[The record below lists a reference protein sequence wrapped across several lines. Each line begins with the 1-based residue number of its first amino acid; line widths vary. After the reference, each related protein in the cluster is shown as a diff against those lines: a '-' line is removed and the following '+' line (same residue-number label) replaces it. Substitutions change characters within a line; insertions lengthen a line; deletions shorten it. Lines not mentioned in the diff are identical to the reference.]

1 MTTEQSVLARRRLG
15 LGITLVGFWVVVSVA
30 GLCWLRWGRSADAT
44 LNAVAVV
51 LGVFAVQ
58 GIFDA
63 VGGGW
68 LMPLPRP
75 GAVGFLRVWIRGLL
89 VHSAVLAGVGA
100 LGILSLRM
108 TGGFCGGVAL
118 ASVLL
123 ALGRG
128 FLFRAVSG
136 GAIREEVLEGGEKV
150 MVHPVG
156 DPSFTGGIIGFG
168 RGATIVIPEGWLHR
182 VPRLELAV
190 ELFRRRWQIEQGL
203 PGRAFLLVLA
213 WNLVGAWVGGLVL
226 NPGSL
231 SEGHALLG
239 HACWM
244 TVWTFLSLLLL
255 PSLGRGTVL
264 EADRASAKA
273 GLDPSAWIRLFPKLT
288 GEDGNARAAMQN
300 IFYPIPSAEIRLRSL
315 GEDRA
320 WLVLGPVARANLF
333 YSLAGLTLLGRSVH
347 CNVGRP
353 ALWVFPPMT

>member
-1 MTTEQSVLARRRLG
+1 MTTEQSVLARQRLW
-15 LGITLVGFWVVVSVA
+15 LGITHVGFWVVVSVA
-30 GLCWLRWGRSADAT
+30 GLCWLRWGRTADST
-44 LNAVAVV
+44 LNPVAVV
-51 LGVFAVQ
+51 LGVIAVQ
-58 GIFDA
+58 GVFDA
-63 VGGGW
+63 VGGWW
-68 LMPLPRP
+68 LMPLPRS
-75 GAVGFLRVWIRGLL
+75 GAVGFLRGWIRGLL
-89 VHSAVLAGVGA
+89 VHSAVLAGVGV

-128 FLFRAVSG
+128 FLFRAISG
-136 GAIREEVLEGGEKV
+136 GAIREAVIEGGEKV
-150 MVHPVG
+150 RVHSVG
-156 DPSFTGGIIGFG
+156 DPSFTGGVVGLG

-182 VPRLELAV
+182 VPRPELAV

-203 PGRAFLLVLA
+203 PGRAFLLLLA
-213 WNLVGAWVGGLVL
+213 WNLVGAWVGGLVVD
-226 NPGSL
+226 PGSL
-231 SEGHALLG
+231 SAGHAMLG

-264 EADRASAKA
+264 EADRAAAKA

-288 GEDGNARAAMQN
+288 GEDGNSKAALQN

-315 GEDRA
+315 GEARA
-320 WLVLGPVARANLF
+320 RLVLGPVARGNLY
-333 YSLAGLTLLGRSVH
+333 YSVAGLTLLGRSVH

-353 ALWVFPPMT
+353 GLWVFPPMT